1 MDAHSAPVE
10 QAARTAHAVRPYRV
24 NLLMTALEDDFTTPL
39 AQSVQSWHRTT
50 PGGGTLDVDVAASVL
65 RCAIPPTPAG
75 RYANAQ
81 IDDYG
86 GARLA
91 HYPWRPPLRLEVRA
105 RTSLPIHPPDG
116 PLTETAE
123 RAAMEVSGAG
133 MQAFLRGTFGFGFWN
148 APLTVARG
156 ALRLPDA
163 VWFFGASPPSEMRLV
178 PGLPGRGWKAQVVH
192 ANRAGALVS
201 GGAALGAVAWAR
213 LTGREQM
220 AARLVRRMTGASEA
234 ALDVDTTTWHDYA
247 LEWHPDAARFFVDG
261 VETLR
266 APDPPRGPLGF
277 VAWIDNQYA
286 IATPRGQL
294 RFGTLATGSEWLEL
308 DAVRITAL

>member
-1 MDAHSAPVE
+1 MGPRIE
-10 QAARTAHAVRPYRV
+10 ILLLV
-24 NLLMTALEDDFTTPL
+24 NPPMAALEDDFTTPL
-39 AQSVQSWHRTT
+39 AESAQSWHRAT

-91 HYPWRPPLRLEVRA
+91 RYPWRPPLRLEVRA
-105 RTSLPIHPPDG
+105 RTSLPIHPPEGSPSRGGED
-116 PLTETAE
+116 
-123 RAAMEVSGAG
+123 S
-133 MQAFLRGTFGFGFWN
+133 QAFLRGTFGFGFWN
-148 APLTVARG
+148 APMTVTRG

-192 ANRAGALVS
+192 ANRAGALVY
-201 GGAALGAVAWAR
+201 GGAVLGMAGWAR
-213 LTGREQM
+213 LTGDERM

-234 ALDVDTTTWHDYA
+234 SLDVNTTAWHDYA
-247 LEWHPDAARFFVDG
+247 LEWHPDAARFFIDG
-261 VETLR
+261 VEALR

-286 IATPRGQL
+286 VATPRGQL
-294 RFGTLATGSEWLEL
+294 RFGTLATRAQWLEL
-308 DAVRITAL
+308 DAVRITRL